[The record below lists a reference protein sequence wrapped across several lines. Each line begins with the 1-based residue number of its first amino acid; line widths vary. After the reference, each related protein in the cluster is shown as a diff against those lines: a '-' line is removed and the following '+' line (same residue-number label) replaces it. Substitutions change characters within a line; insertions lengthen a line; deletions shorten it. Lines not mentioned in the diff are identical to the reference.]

1 MGTAC
6 CRKEHMSTASPHDAA
21 DFDPRVLI
29 EQHQVGIWRYLR
41 VLGCDAVLAEDLTQ
55 ETFLTVL
62 RKPFEVYSEAA
73 TAAYLRRVAY
83 NLFISHRRRSRK
95 ETLVEDI
102 DELNITWDRWAGQ
115 DNGDQL
121 VENLRECLE
130 LLSERARGALEMRF
144 RQRLQRLEIARSL
157 EITEHGAKNLM
168 QRAKKQ
174 LRQCVEGKMQ

>member
-1 MGTAC
+1 M
-6 CRKEHMSTASPHDAA
+6 
-21 DFDPRVLI
+21 L
-29 EQHQVGIWRYLR
+29 GI
-41 VLGCDAVLAEDLTQ
+41 GD
-55 ETFLTVL
+55 
-62 RKPFEVYSEAA
+62 AA

-95 ETLVEDI
+95 ETLVENM

-121 VENLRECLE
+121 LENLRECLE

-144 RQRLQRLEIARSL
+144 RQRLRRLEIARSL